1 VRACQTSIAISSLSI
16 SYCAVRL
23 LSIFNGRILPWP
35 NAWLLEAKTMRK
47 NHNVNILVIGGE
59 PYIRRAINLTLHKLT
74 FKVIPTE
81 DDAVEQPRLIIL

>member
-1 VRACQTSIAISSLSI
+1 
-16 SYCAVRL
+16 
-23 LSIFNGRILPWP
+23 
-35 NAWLLEAKTMRK
+35 MRK

-81 DDAVEQPRLIIL
+81 DDTVEQPRLNIL

>member
-1 VRACQTSIAISSLSI
+1 
-16 SYCAVRL
+16 
-23 LSIFNGRILPWP
+23 
-35 NAWLLEAKTMRK
+35 MRK